1 MANNYVYKILDTETG
16 LYKNAGS
23 GTRVS
28 PKGKVWKSRQALG
41 LHLGMCLMHRHTKR
55 TKDIIKDY
63 LMVFPTHKIQKYE
76 LKLVEEFSNDQ
87 KTSN

>member
-16 LYKNAGS
+16 LYKAAG
-23 GTRVS
+23 GYTRLRE
-28 PKGKVWKSRQALG
+28 KGKVWSSRQALG
-41 LHLGMCLMHRHTKR
+41 GHLGLCIAYSEER
-55 TKDIIKDY
+55 TGDTIKDY
-63 LMVFPTHKIQKYE
+63 LKKYPTHKIQKYE